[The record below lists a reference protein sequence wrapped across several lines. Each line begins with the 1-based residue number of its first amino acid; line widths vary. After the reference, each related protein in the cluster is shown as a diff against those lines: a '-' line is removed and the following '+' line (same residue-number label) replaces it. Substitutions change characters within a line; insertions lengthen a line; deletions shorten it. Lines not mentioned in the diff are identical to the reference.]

1 MPYEGTI
8 QSCNGPTRGNYRR
21 EADAEPEAMGAAEGA
36 EQLAAVEAVRG
47 AVGDWEAQLAAEEA
61 VWEAMAGGEAEA
73 ERKEMLAAREAA
85 AREEATATPDG

>member
-1 MPYEGTI
+1 M
-8 QSCNGPTRGNYRR
+8 
-21 EADAEPEAMGAAEGA
+21 
-36 EQLAAVEAVRG
+36 